1 MSTVIEALPFGLI
14 TQNTIENN
22 VETIVD
28 PLVEKYDL
36 EQVEINWTEKST
48 LAKTNEFVAYFKK
61 RLNQF
66 LLRNERIEVEHEMK
80 HSIAGGFLSDSYMK
94 NIPELNNEE
103 SYLVTENKYK
113 SKDIDVFMEV
123 PVTAFRGLD
132 VEAFIEEIREEL
144 KIASG
149 NSFSFPA
156 FNIKKFERNYT
167 YDFISVPYIFEVSI
181 NKMTR
186 IELILCRDIER
197 IMDFDISIRHFFN
210 FGGEEVYAAKFAIED
225 IKRKRLSVVC
235 PITPKSTLVRLFY
248 FKKRYGFSIQYT
260 SFNILTWVF
269 KQKGNTPE
277 ELIEYVTTVEKFKY
291 DFALRSYLYNMVLVY
306 LEAYTEA
313 AGGNIPRKEFASHE
327 LLNVLAN
334 EKMYTHNVFVN
345 DNVSYFGEF
354 KMSFPYSDLFRPIY
368 TFITNNSV
376 YDVMFATKFP
386 HGFFGKF
393 YKHLNMGNN
402 FPTFLDEHG
411 LEYLEVLKKCVY
423 SPYGLIMSYVEYEET
438 KSKEQELRDK
448 RKFELELRNLFMLTS
463 DQDKYRYLNKKFIR
477 KLKAGYHS
485 HQTPLPG
492 YFNEEDIPSFLKLAK
507 PEPVEIY
514 NVGTPTPIDDDDL
527 PF

>member
-1 MSTVIEALPFGLI
+1 MSTVIEATFGLT

-36 EQVEINWTEKST
+36 EQVEINWSEKST
-48 LAKTNEFVAYFKK
+48 LARTNEFVAYFKK

-66 LLRNERIEVEHEMK
+66 LIRNGRIEMAHEMK
-80 HSIAGGFLSDSYMK
+80 HSVAGGFLSDSYMK
-94 NIPELNNEE
+94 NQPELNNEE
-103 SYLVTENKYK
+103 SYVVTENKYK
-113 SKDIDVFMEV
+113 SKDVDVFMEV
-123 PVTAFRGLD
+123 PVSAFRGLD
-132 VEAFIEEIREEL
+132 VESFIEEIREEL

-149 NSFSFPA
+149 SSFSSPT
-156 FNIKKFERNYT
+156 FNIKKFERNYS

-181 NKMTR
+181 DKMTR

-210 FGGEEVYAAKFAIED
+210 FGGTEVYAAKFAIDD
-225 IKRKRLSVVC
+225 IKKKRLSVVC

-248 FKKRYGFSIQYT
+248 FKKRYGFSIQYNA
-260 SFNILTWVF
+260 FNILTWVF

-291 DFALRSYLYNMVLVY
+291 DFALRSHLYNMVLVY

-313 AGGNIPRKEFASHE
+313 TDGNVSRKAFVSHE
-327 LLNVLAN
+327 LHSVLAN
-334 EKMYTHNVFVN
+334 EKMYRNSLFVN

-354 KMSFPYSDLFRPIY
+354 KMCFPYSDLFRPIY
-368 TFITNNSV
+368 TFITNNSL

-402 FPTFLDEHG
+402 LSTFLNEHG
-411 LEYLEVLKKCVY
+411 LEYLEVLKKCEY
-423 SPYGLIMSYVEYEET
+423 SSNGLIMSYVEYEET

-448 RKFELELRNLFMLTS
+448 RKFELELRNLFTLTS
-463 DQDKYRYLNKKFIR
+463 DKDKYRYLNKKFVR
-477 KLKAGYHS
+477 KLKAGYQS
-485 HQTPLPG
+485 YQAPLPD
-492 YFNEEDIPSFLKLAK
+492 YCNEEDIPSFLRLAN
-507 PEPVEIY
+507 PDPVEFY
-514 NVGTPTPIDDDDL
+514 NVPSPMKIDDTDL